1 LKSPLKFSRN
11 ILASSGWPWLYKL
24 HKGVYVLV
32 FHDISEEQRAKLKEL
47 IHYLRH
53 SFNIISPDEFSTYS
67 SDGPAYILSF
77 DDGFYCQFRTACEV
91 LDPMGIKALFFVC
104 PIFINSDGD
113 KAHKF
118 VVDNFKL
125 TKAKGAFSK
134 DYLPMTWE
142 QIKSLIGMGHTI
154 GAHTMNHARLSLVND
169 AECLEW
175 EIAESGDECERML
188 GRKVDWFA
196 YPLGDVASIDNRSS
210 QIIRRRYRYCCSS
223 IRGINSISSNPFG
236 ILRQT
241 MDMDK
246 DLKYLKMV
254 AKGGLDLYYYLDRL
268 KLEKMITRR
277 S

>member
-1 LKSPLKFSRN
+1 MKSPLKFPRN
-11 ILASSGWPWLYKL
+11 ILALSGWPWLYKL
-24 HKGVYVLV
+24 RKGVHVLV

-47 IHYLRH
+47 IDYLRC

-67 SDGPAYILSF
+67 SDRPAYILSF

-104 PIFINSDGD
+104 PIFINSDNE
-113 KAHKF
+113 KAYRF
-118 VVDNFKL
+118 VADTLKL
-125 TKAKGAFSK
+125 TKAKDAFSK

-175 EIAESGDECERML
+175 EIAGSGDECERML

-196 YPLGDVASIDNRSS
+196 YPIGDVASIDSRSS

-268 KLEKMITRR
+268 KLEKMITCR